1 MPKFKT
7 PISVLFL
14 GLLAFSACQSTGST
28 SSTTAGKGE
37 SAALVN
43 GSKITI
49 AEVDRVTTEQAQGQ
63 QAQLAQLSPLELAAA
78 RLKVLDSLIT
88 NEILFQRAK
97 KDNLLP
103 SEQDITS
110 YIQQSKVES
119 GMTED
124 AFTKRLKETNQTEA
138 EFKED
143 IRKSLAVKK
152 LQENISAQIKV
163 SDREVEDFFKANP
176 PVAAAGIALSDIIVD
191 PAQNFQQNVPSDAK
205 GEAEAKRKIDE
216 VYAQLKR
223 GGDFAT
229 VARSQSED
237 ASANRA
243 GDLGFIAMEQIQ
255 QSFGQFAAKIMTM
268 KEGDITEPL
277 REGNGRWHIFKM
289 TGKRTETKRLSLED
303 PEVKKQ
309 LTDEIR
315 NQRASLLYSALV
327 TQARDEAKIENY
339 LVADLVKN
347 PNSLGVLRPV
357 AAAPAAPAAQSSTS
371 PAASVPASPAASI
384 AAPATSVSPATTPKK

>member
-7 PISVLFL
+7 PILVFFL

-103 SEQDITS
+103 SEQDIIS

-119 GMTED
+119 GMTEE
-124 AFTKRLKETNQTEA
+124 AFQKRLKETNQTEP

-152 LQENISAQIKV
+152 LQENISTQIKV

-255 QSFGQFAAKIMTM
+255 QSFGQFAAKIMAM

-327 TQARDEAKIENY
+327 TQARDEAKVENY

-357 AAAPAAPAAQSSTS
+357 AAAPAAQSSTS
-371 PAASVPASPAASI
+371 PAASVPASPAASV
-384 AAPATSVSPATTPKK
+384 AAPAASASPAMTPKK

>member
-7 PISVLFL
+7 PILVLFL

-103 SEQDITS
+103 SEQDIIS

-119 GMTED
+119 GMTEE
-124 AFTKRLKETNQTEA
+124 AFQKRLKETNQTEP

-152 LQENISAQIKV
+152 LQENISTQIKV

-255 QSFGQFAAKIMTM
+255 QSFGQFAAKIMAM

-327 TQARDEAKIENY
+327 TQARDEAKVENY

-357 AAAPAAPAAQSSTS
+357 AAAPAAQSSTS
-371 PAASVPASPAASI
+371 PAASVPASPAASV
-384 AAPATSVSPATTPKK
+384 AAPAASASPATTPKK

>member
-103 SEQDITS
+103 SEQDIIS

-119 GMTED
+119 GMTEE
-124 AFTKRLKETNQTEA
+124 AFQKRLKETNQTEP

-152 LQENISAQIKV
+152 LQENISTQIKV

-223 GGDFAT
+223 GADFAT

-255 QSFGQFAAKIMTM
+255 QSFGQFAAKILAM
-268 KEGDITEPL
+268 KEGDFTEPL

-289 TGKRTETKRLSLED
+289 TGKRAETKRLSLED

-327 TQARDEAKIENY
+327 TQARDDAKVENY

-357 AAAPAAPAAQSSTS
+357 AVAPAAQSSTS
-371 PAASVPASPAASI
+371 PAASVPASPAASV
-384 AAPATSVSPATTPKK
+384 AAPAASASPATTPKK

>member
-7 PISVLFL
+7 PILVFFL

-103 SEQDITS
+103 SEQDIIS

-119 GMTED
+119 GMTEE
-124 AFTKRLKETNQTEA
+124 AFQKRLKETNQTEP

-152 LQENISAQIKV
+152 LQENISTQIKV

-255 QSFGQFAAKIMTM
+255 QSFGQFAAKIMAM

-327 TQARDEAKIENY
+327 TQARDEAKVENY

-357 AAAPAAPAAQSSTS
+357 AAAPAAQSSTS
-371 PAASVPASPAASI
+371 PAASVPASPAASV
-384 AAPATSVSPATTPKK
+384 AAPAASASPATTPKK

>member
-103 SEQDITS
+103 SEQDIIS

-119 GMTED
+119 GMTEE
-124 AFTKRLKETNQTEA
+124 AFQKRLKETNQTEP

-152 LQENISAQIKV
+152 LQENISTQIKV

-255 QSFGQFAAKIMTM
+255 QSFGQFAAKIMAM

-289 TGKRTETKRLSLED
+289 TGKRAETKRLSLED

-327 TQARDEAKIENY
+327 TQARDEAKVENY

-357 AAAPAAPAAQSSTS
+357 AAAPAAQSSTS
-371 PAASVPASPAASI
+371 PAASVPASSAASVAAPAAS
-384 AAPATSVSPATTPKK
+384 ASPATTPKK